1 MRINFFLTIL
11 AVLLFSFCAHA
22 DTSGSGK
29 TIPCNLSA
37 LVASTTGE
45 VQIVPPIAGQSVYV
59 CGFDIV
65 STAAAT
71 VNFAQGTGTNCG
83 TGTGTIGAT
92 WALGSNTVVT
102 DSSSTFRGLKTAPG
116 TALCI
121 NSTTGSPAGV
131 EVFYTQF

>member
-11 AVLLFSFCAHA
+11 AVLLFPLAAHA

-29 TIPCNLSA
+29 TIPCNQSA
-37 LVASTTGE
+37 LVATTTGE
-45 VQIVPPIAGQSVYV
+45 VQIVPLVAGQSVYV

-71 VNFAQGTGTNCG
+71 VDFTQGTGTACG

-92 WALGSNTVVT
+92 WVLGSNTVLT
-102 DSSSTFRGLKTAPG
+102 DSSPIFRGLKTAPG
-116 TALCI
+116 NALCI
-121 NSTTGSPAGV
+121 NSTTGSAAGV
-131 EVFYTQF
+131 EVYYTQY